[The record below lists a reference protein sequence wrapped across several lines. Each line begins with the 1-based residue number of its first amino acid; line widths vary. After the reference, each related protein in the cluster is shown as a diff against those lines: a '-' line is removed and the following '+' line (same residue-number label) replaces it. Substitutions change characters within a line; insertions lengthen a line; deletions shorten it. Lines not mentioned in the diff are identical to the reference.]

1 MPSYDYR
8 CNNCG
13 RALSLFYKTYKDY
26 DAATPTCTNCGSTEL
41 TRIIRRVAIQKP
53 GRDFSRMAPEEMLS
67 VMETGNPQEMGR
79 MMQQVTESAGG
90 EAGEIGPEFHEVTE
104 RLLKGETPDKI
115 ERDLGNRTDTASG
128 SPTSGIE

>member
-26 DAATPTCTNCGSTEL
+26 DAATPTCTDCGSTEL

-53 GRDFSRMAPEEMLS
+53 GRDFSLMAPEEMLS
-67 VMETGNPQEMGR
+67 VMETGNPHEMGR

-104 RLLKGETPDKI
+104 RLLKGEKPDSI
-115 ERDLGNRTDTASG
+115 EKDLGSRADAS
-128 SPTSGIE
+128 STTSE